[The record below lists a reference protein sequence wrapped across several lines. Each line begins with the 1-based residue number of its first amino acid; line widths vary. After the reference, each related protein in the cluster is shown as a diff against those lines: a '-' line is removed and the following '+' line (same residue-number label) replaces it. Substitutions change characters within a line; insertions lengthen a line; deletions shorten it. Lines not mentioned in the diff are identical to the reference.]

1 LGLGEECLLVKKRIF
16 NFRVDATHGLITAFG
31 SLDVSFAISDFDAF
45 IFDPS
50 ALPHGSVTEVNY
62 VRRQNEIR
70 DLVVGKGGV
79 AICLLR
85 PNSTVGFAV
94 AGRAADTYGLFDLTV
109 PNALAQIRAA
119 LRAGW
124 GSHVQVVP
132 SARGASAA
140 YFRELKGVLCFAAYL
155 DTNATNLADVGGTVF
170 AIDSVTHPIAV
181 EFVAGAGRVAFV
193 PVPQGAQP
201 ERVGAAIIRVVE
213 AQYGGLGEVEAPDW
227 VVSVGVPGATA
238 HDGRLAELEKEK
250 GGIEAE
256 VSRLRQK
263 RDGLLN
269 YRVLLYGYGRSV
281 LEPVVRSAFRLLGF
295 GVPEPEEYAGEWD
308 VELHEPRSSGT
319 AIGEVEGST
328 GAVNVDKL
336 RQLLD
341 YVHSEVEQGRD
352 HKGILVGNGYREMA
366 PDAAERQSQFT
377 EKALLG
383 ARKFGFCLLP
393 TTELFK
399 AACAVLKSA
408 DKEGLKTRIRESILL
423 KVGVWAFACDLAVPS
438 DSAGAAGATTARD

>member
-1 LGLGEECLLVKKRIF
+1 MKKRILSF
-16 NFRVDATHGLITAFG
+16 GVPTTHDVVTALG
-31 SLDVSFAISDFDAF
+31 NLDVALSVSDYDAF
-45 IFDPS
+45 VFDPS
-50 ALPHGSVTEVNY
+50 ALSQGAVTPENY

-70 DLVVGKGGV
+70 DLICGKGGIG
-79 AICLLR
+79 ICLMR
-85 PNSTVGFAV
+85 PNSNLGF
-94 AGRAADTYGLFDLTV
+94 GISSGAADTYGLFGLAV
-109 PNALAQIRAA
+109 PNALSQIRPV

-124 GSHVQVVP
+124 GSHVEVVP

-140 YFRELKGVLCFAAYL
+140 YLRELRGALCFAAYL

-170 AIDSVTHPIAV
+170 ATDSVTHPIAV

-201 ERVGAAIIRVVE
+201 ERMGAAIIRVVE
-213 AQYGGLGEVEAPDW
+213 AQYGGLGDIGAPAW
-227 VVSVGVPGATA
+227 ATGVSVPGATA
-238 HDGRLAELEKEK
+238 HDGRITELEAEKERVK
-250 GGIEAE
+250 AE
-256 VSRLRQK
+256 ISKLKQERG
-263 RDGLLN
+263 DLLN
-269 YRVLLYGYGRSV
+269 CRVLLYGYGKSM
-281 LEPVVRSAFRLLGF
+281 LEPAVRSAFRLLGF

-308 VELHEPRSSGT
+308 VELHEPLSSST

-328 GAVNVDKL
+328 GAVNVDKF

-377 EKALLG
+377 EKALFG
-383 ARKFGFCLLP
+383 ARRFGFCLLP

-399 AACAVLKSA
+399 AVCAVLESA
-408 DKEGLKTRIRESILL
+408 DAEGLKTKMRQSILS
-423 KVGVWAFACDLAVPS
+423 KVGVWDFAGDVTGSGAAV
-438 DSAGAAGATTARD
+438 DSAGA